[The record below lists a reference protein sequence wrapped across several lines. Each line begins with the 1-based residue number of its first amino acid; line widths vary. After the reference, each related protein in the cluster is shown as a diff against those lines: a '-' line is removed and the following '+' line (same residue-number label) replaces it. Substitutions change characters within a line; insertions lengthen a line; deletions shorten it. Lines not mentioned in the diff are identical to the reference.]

1 MLKEIDK
8 NYLESYKEKYVKQ
21 CPICKGT
28 NPACSCWANF
38 KLEISKVSAG
48 IPIKFRHFK
57 LKQMTHP
64 QLTSQKEKIKDY
76 IKNIAENREKGNS
89 LYIYGNKGTAKSMCA
104 NIILMNAIKRGYR
117 CFYFD
122 GIKSIVEALK
132 NDWAKEEDTITRIIT
147 EYDFIAV
154 DNLDMEDIP
163 NANVASAIKN
173 LFYAR
178 ANNLLPTILV
188 APVAIAKLSL
198 PVDRD
203 IVEYFSSTLTDLYF
217 NGFDYEEAVIKRARR
232 K

>member
-1 MLKEIDK
+1 
-8 NYLESYKEKYVKQ
+8 
-21 CPICKGT
+21 
-28 NPACSCWANF
+28 
-38 KLEISKVSAG
+38 
-48 IPIKFRHFK
+48 
-57 LKQMTHP
+57 
-64 QLTSQKEKIKDY
+64 
-76 IKNIAENREKGNS
+76 
-89 LYIYGNKGTAKSMCA
+89 
-104 NIILMNAIKRGYR
+104 
-117 CFYFD
+117 
-122 GIKSIVEALK
+122 
-132 NDWAKEEDTITRIIT
+132 
-147 EYDFIAV
+147 
-154 DNLDMEDIP
+154 MEDIP